1 MSQLRRLPPAG
12 ASLNDQDPPL
22 ATPEASPEETHDR
35 SALFVKGRPDAQQ
48 QWRRIQ
54 RGQVPRTGKHAEGGH
69 DLGVTKGL
77 AALSL
82 DALSSVAYGPEA
94 MMLVLVVAGTSALHD
109 VLPLTVV
116 ITAMLVLLVIS
127 YTQVIAAHPEGG
139 GSYSV
144 AKANLGRWPSLLAA
158 ASVVVDYVLTV
169 AVSLAA
175 GAASLAS
182 VFPGLAHHL
191 LPVTL
196 IGLLILTVV
205 NMFGIQESAK
215 LLVLPTALFLVS
227 IFATIVVGALHSTP
241 VATIGTKETFPA
253 TETLGVLLLLKAFA
267 AGCSAVTGIE
277 AISNGVP
284 AFKNPTVRTAQRT
297 EISLGV
303 LLGVML
309 LGLATLIRA
318 HDVVP
323 RGGVTVLAQL
333 TAGAFGTGWPFY
345 VSNLAVTA
353 VLAFAANTSF
363 GGLPVLLSLLAKDHR
378 MPHAFY
384 LRAEKPIYRIGI
396 VALAIA
402 AALLLFAVDAKTNDL
417 IPLFTIGVFIG
428 FTISQIGLVR
438 HWRQERSSHWR
449 MRVALN
455 GTGAVMTAVA
465 VVVFLG
471 TKFLAGAWVVVIA
484 IPALMMLFN
493 ATEHYYT
500 GVAKELKLGKT
511 PPRPRKRESIV
522 IVPTSTV
529 NLLTQKAVSAALSLG
544 DTVVAVAVAG
554 DEEESDQIKREWDEW
569 ACGIPIEVLLDPQ
582 RSLVRS
588 VLKYVKS
595 NEEADATIVVLIPE
609 VLPRKRRHEIL
620 HNQRARLLSAV
631 LKARTNVVI
640 ATLPFHLHD

>member
-1 MSQLRRLPPAG
+1 LS
-12 ASLNDQDPPL
+12 DQDPPL
-22 ATPEASPEETHDR
+22 ATTEPRNRTGV
-35 SALFVKGRPDAQQ
+35 FVRGRPGARSLT
-48 QWRRIQ
+48 RRIE
-54 RGQVPRTGKHAEGGH
+54 RGQIPRTGKHAEGGH
-69 DLGVTKGL
+69 DLGVVKGL

-94 MMLVLVVAGTSALHD
+94 MILVLVAAGTSA
-109 VLPLTVV
+109 VNSVVPLTVV
-116 ITAMLVLLVIS
+116 ITVMLVLLVIS

-139 GSYSV
+139 GAYSV
-144 AKANLGRWPSLLAA
+144 AKSNLGTWPSLLAA

-169 AVSLAA
+169 AVSLSA
-175 GAASLAS
+175 GAASLGS
-182 VFPGLAHHL
+182 VFPSLSHHL
-191 LPVTL
+191 LFVSL
-196 IGLLILTVV
+196 AGLLILTVV
-205 NMFGIQESAK
+205 NMFGIQESAR
-215 LLVLPTALFLVS
+215 LLVAPTFLFLIS
-227 IFATIVVGALHSTP
+227 IFATIVVGALRSHP
-241 VATIGTKETFPA
+241 VAMIGTKETFPA
-253 TETLGVLLLLKAFA
+253 TETLGILLLLKAFA
-267 AGCSAVTGIE
+267 AGCSAVTGVE

-284 AFKNPTVRTAQRT
+284 AFRKPSVPTAQRT

-303 LLGVML
+303 LLAVML
-309 LGLATLIRA
+309 LGLSILIRA
-318 HDVVP
+318 HGVLP
-323 RGGVTVLAQL
+323 RGGVTILAQL

-396 VALAIA
+396 LALAIA
-402 AALLLFAVDAKTNDL
+402 AALLLVGVDAKTNDL
-417 IPLFTIGVFIG
+417 IPLYAIGVFIG

-438 HWRQERSSHWR
+438 HWREERPAHWKVR
-449 MRVALN
+449 IALN

-484 IPALMMLFN
+484 IPALMMLFHQ
-493 ATEHYYT
+493 TERYYDA
-500 GVAKELKLGKT
+500 VAIELKLGKT

-544 DTVVAVAVAG
+544 NTVVAVAVAG
-554 DEEESDQIKREWDEW
+554 DDDEAQRIKREWDEW
-569 ACGIPIEVLLDPQ
+569 SCGVPIEVLLDPH

-595 NEEADATIVVLIPE
+595 IEDEDATIVVLIPE

-640 ATLPFHLHD
+640 ANLPFHLHD

>member
-1 MSQLRRLPPAG
+1 MSQLRPRHAPTSTVTDQKSPA
-12 ASLNDQDPPL
+12 ASTETENR
-22 ATPEASPEETHDR
+22 TGVFVRGRPEAR
-35 SALFVKGRPDAQQ
+35 RAY
-48 QWRRIQ
+48 RRIY
-54 RGQVPRTGKHAEGGH
+54 RGHTPRTGKHADKGH
-69 DLGVTKGL
+69 NLGVIKGL

-82 DALSSVAYGPEA
+82 DALSSVAYGPES
-94 MMLVLVVAGTSALHD
+94 MILVLVLAGTGAVHD
-109 VLPLTVV
+109 VVPLTVV
-116 ITAMLVLLVIS
+116 ITAMLVLLVVS

-144 AKANLGRWPSLLAA
+144 AKSNLGRWPSLLAA

-175 GAASLAS
+175 GAASLGS

-191 LPVTL
+191 VAVTL
-196 IGLLILTVV
+196 LGLLLLTVV
-205 NMFGIQESAK
+205 NMFGIQESAR
-215 LLVLPTALFLVS
+215 LLVLPAAIFLVS
-227 IFATIVVGALHSTP
+227 IFATIIVGSFHSAP

-253 TETLGVLLLLKAFA
+253 TEALSILLLLKAFA
-267 AGCSAVTGIE
+267 AGCSAVTGVE

-284 AFKNPTVRTAQRT
+284 AFRSVRTAQRT

-303 LLGVML
+303 LLAVML
-309 LGLATLIRA
+309 LGLSLLIRA
-318 HDVVP
+318 HNVLP
-323 RGGVTVLAQL
+323 RGGVTILAQL

-384 LRAEKPIYRIGI
+384 LRAERPIYRIGI

-402 AALLLFAVDAKTNDL
+402 AALLLLGVDAKTNDL
-417 IPLFTIGVFIG
+417 IPLYAIGVFIG
-428 FTISQIGLVR
+428 FTISQVGLVK
-438 HWRQERSSHWR
+438 HWFQERSAHWR
-449 MRVALN
+449 VRAVLN

-465 VVVFLG
+465 VLVFLG

-484 IPALMMLFN
+484 IPALMLLFDR
-493 ATEHYYT
+493 TERYYDA
-500 GVAKELKLGKT
+500 VALELKLGRT
-511 PPRPRKRESIV
+511 PPRPRKRESVV

-529 NLLTQKAVSAALSLG
+529 NLLTQKAVSAGLSIG
-544 DTVVAVAVAG
+544 NTVVAVAVAG
-554 DEEESDQIKREWDEW
+554 DEEEADRIKHDWDEW
-569 ACGIPIEVLLDPQ
+569 SCGVPIEVLLDPQ

-588 VLKYVKS
+588 VLRYVKS
-595 NEEADATIVVLIPE
+595 VEEEDATIVVLIPE

-620 HNQRARLLSAV
+620 HNQRARLLGAV

>member
-1 MSQLRRLPPAG
+1 MSQLPRPVPPDP
-12 ASLNDQDPPL
+12 SLNDQDQAL
-22 ATPEASPEETHDR
+22 VTPEENRAP
-35 SALFVKGRPDAQQ
+35 SAVFVTGRPSARRRY
-48 QWRRIQ
+48 RRIY
-54 RGQVPRTGKHAEGGH
+54 RGSRPAAGKHAEGGH
-69 DLGVTKGL
+69 DLGVIKGL

-82 DALSSVAYGPEA
+82 DALSSVAYGPES
-94 MMLVLVVAGTSALHD
+94 MILVLVLAGTSAVSD
-109 VLPLTVV
+109 VVPLTIV

-139 GSYSV
+139 GSYAV
-144 AKANLGRWPSLLAA
+144 AKSNLGRWPSLLAA

-175 GAASLAS
+175 GAASLGS

-196 IGLLILTVV
+196 IGLLILTAV
-205 NMFGIQESAK
+205 NMFGLQESAK
-215 LLVLPTALFLVS
+215 LLVAPTALFLAS
-227 IFATIVVGALHSTP
+227 IFLTIIVGAFHSTP

-253 TETLGVLLLLKAFA
+253 TESLSILLLLKAFA
-267 AGCSAVTGIE
+267 AGCSAVTGVE

-284 AFKNPTVRTAQRT
+284 AFRKPAVQTAQRT

-303 LLGVML
+303 LLAAML
-309 LGLATLIRA
+309 LGLSLLIRA
-318 HDVVP
+318 HDVLP
-323 RGGVTVLAQL
+323 RGGVTILAQL

-363 GGLPVLLSLLAKDHR
+363 GGLPVLMSLLAKDHR

-396 VALAIA
+396 VALALA
-402 AALLLFAVDAKTNDL
+402 AALLLIGVDAKTNDL
-417 IPLFTIGVFIG
+417 IPLYAIGVFIG

-438 HWRQERSSHWR
+438 HWRRDRPAHWR
-449 MRVALN
+449 LRAALN

-465 VVVFLG
+465 VVVFLA

-493 ATEHYYT
+493 VTEHYYDA
-500 GVAKELKLGKT
+500 VAKELKLGKT

-529 NLLTQKAVSAALSLG
+529 NLLTQKAVTAALSLG

-554 DEEESDQIKREWDEW
+554 DEEECARIKRDWDEW
-569 ACGIPIEVLLDPQ
+569 ACGIPIEVLLDPG

-595 NEEADATIVVLIPE
+595 IEDEDATIVVLIPE

-631 LKARTNVVI
+631 LKSRTNVVI

>member
-1 MSQLRRLPPAG
+1 V
-12 ASLNDQDPPL
+12 
-22 ATPEASPEETHDR
+22 
-35 SALFVKGRPDAQQ
+35 FVQGRPGARALS
-48 QWRRIQ
+48 RRIE
-54 RGQVPRTGKHAEGGH
+54 RGQVPRTGKHAEEGH
-69 DLGVTKGL
+69 DLGVIKGL

-94 MMLVLVVAGTSALHD
+94 IVLVLVAAGTGAVHD
-109 VLPLTVV
+109 VVPITVV
-116 ITAMLVLLVIS
+116 ITVMLVLLVFS

-139 GSYSV
+139 GAYSV
-144 AKANLGRWPSLLAA
+144 AKANLGRLTSLLAA

-169 AVSLAA
+169 AVSLSA

-182 VFPGLAHHL
+182 VFPGLVHHL
-191 LPVTL
+191 LLVSMA
-196 IGLLILTVV
+196 GLVILTVV

-215 LLVLPTALFLVS
+215 LLVLPMFVFLIS
-227 IFATIVVGALHSTP
+227 IFATILVGALRSHP
-241 VATIGTKETFPA
+241 VAIIGTKQAFPA
-253 TETLGVLLLLKAFA
+253 TETLGILLLLKAFA
-267 AGCSAVTGIE
+267 AGCSAVTGVE

-284 AFKNPTVRTAQRT
+284 AFRKPAVRTAQRA

-303 LLGVML
+303 LLGAML
-309 LGLATLIRA
+309 LGLSILIRA
-318 HDVVP
+318 HDVLP
-323 RGGVTVLAQL
+323 RGGVTILAQL

-384 LRAEKPIYRIGI
+384 LRAEKPIYRTGI
-396 VALAIA
+396 IALAIA
-402 AALLLFAVDAKTNDL
+402 AAVLLVGVNAKTNDL
-417 IPLFTIGVFIG
+417 IPLYAIGVFIG

-438 HWRQERSSHWR
+438 HWHREHSPHWR
-449 MRVALN
+449 LRIALN

-471 TKFLAGAWVVVIA
+471 SKFLAGAWVVVIA
-484 IPALMMLFN
+484 IPALMLLFHE
-493 ATEHYYT
+493 TERYYDA
-500 GVAKELKLGKT
+500 VAVELKLGKT
-511 PPRPRKRESIV
+511 PPRPRKRESVV

-544 DTVVAVAVAG
+544 NTVVAVAVAG
-554 DEEESDQIKREWDEW
+554 DDEEAEQIKRSWDDW
-569 ACGIPIEVLLDPQ
+569 SCGVPIEVLLDPH

-588 VLKYVKS
+588 VLRYVKS
-595 NEEADATIVVLIPE
+595 IEEEDATIVVLIPE
-609 VLPRKRRHEIL
+609 ILPRKRRHEIL